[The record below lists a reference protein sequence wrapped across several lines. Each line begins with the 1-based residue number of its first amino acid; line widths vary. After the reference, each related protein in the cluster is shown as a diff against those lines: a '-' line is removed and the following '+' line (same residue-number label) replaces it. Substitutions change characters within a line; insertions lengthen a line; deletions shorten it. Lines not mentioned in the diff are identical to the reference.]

1 MYNLCS
7 FEPGHTMKTIAAS
20 DARQSFASVIDA
32 AAREPIVIRRQQR
45 DVAVLLSMQEYERLT
60 QLNRAEFQRFCD
72 AVGQRAAA
80 AGMTDRALND
90 LLGEDSDA

>member
-1 MYNLCS
+1 
-7 FEPGHTMKTIAAS
+7 MKTIAAS

-60 QLNRAEFQRFCD
+60 QLNKAEFQRFCD
-72 AVGQRAAA
+72 AVGQRAVA
-80 AGMTDRALND
+80 AGMNEQKLAKLLDDRTR
-90 LLGEDSDA
+90 G

>member
-1 MYNLCS
+1 
-7 FEPGHTMKTIAAS
+7 MKTIAAS

-45 DVAVLLSMQEYERLT
+45 DVAVVLSMQEYERLT
-60 QLNRAEFQRFCD
+60 QLNKAEFQRFCD

-80 AGMTDRALND
+80 AGMNARELAK
-90 LLGEDSDA
+90 LLADGKRHA